1 MKTARTKK
9 PAAHAKGAASAT
21 TTPAKKPAATTKAPD
36 MAPRKPATA
45 QAPAAAGKRPATP
58 PAKPI
63 APADVHATLA
73 RYMLAD
79 GYDLVLDLEKSRGRR
94 LYDSKTG
101 RWYLDMFSCFAT
113 LPVGINHPKMA
124 DPAFLEP
131 LTRAARVNPTNSD
144 VYTVEFAQFVDTFGR
159 IAMPSYLQHVF
170 FVAGGTLGVEN
181 ALKAAFDWKVRQ
193 NFRRGYRE
201 EKGHQVIHFRGAFHG
216 RSGYTLSLTNT
227 ADPKKYQYFPKF
239 DWPRIEAPALRFPV
253 DAAETE
259 RVRRAENESLDAIK
273 NAFVQRKDDIAC
285 ILIEPIQAEGGDRH
299 FRPEFLRA
307 LRDVA
312 HENRALLVFDEVQSG
327 MGLTGRMWAHQH
339 DDVRPDLLAF
349 GKQAQVCGMMAGPVL
364 DEEPDHVFKVSSRI
378 NSTWGGNLVDMVRC
392 RRYLEIIEEE
402 RLVENA
408 AEVGAHLMRGL
419 ETLVAERPD
428 ALSNARG
435 RGLMCAIDFADGPAR
450 DAVAG
455 RVYDLG
461 MVILPCGERSLRFRP
476 PLDVTA
482 AEVDEA
488 IDILRRA
495 VAQESAKSA

>member
-1 MKTARTKK
+1 MKT
-9 PAAHAKGAASAT
+9 T
-21 TTPAKKPAATTKAPD
+21 TTKMPGARAKKPARVPAQ
-36 MAPRKPATA
+36 KPAIA
-45 QAPAAAGKRPATP
+45 KKPAGASPQRPVAS
-58 PAKPI
+58 ARKPI

-73 RYMLAD
+73 RHMLAD
-79 GYDLVLDLEKSRGRR
+79 GYDLVLDLEKSKGRK
-94 LYDSKTG
+94 LYDAKSG

-113 LPVGINHPKMA
+113 LPVGINHPKLLGR
-124 DPAFLEP
+124 DFLAQ
-131 LTRAARVNPTNSD
+131 LTRAALVNPTNSD
-144 VYTVEFAQFVDTFGR
+144 VYTVEMAEFVATFDR
-159 IAMPSYLQHVF
+159 LAMPEYMSHVF

-227 ADPKKYQYFPKF
+227 ADPKKHQYFPKF

-273 NAFVQRKDDIAC
+273 NAFAQRKDDIAC
-285 ILIEPIQAEGGDRH
+285 ILIEPIQAEGGDCH

-327 MGLTGRMWAHQH
+327 MGITGRMWAHQH

-349 GKQAQVCGMMAGPVL
+349 GKKTQVCGMMAGPML
-364 DEEPDHVFKVSSRI
+364 DEEPDNVFKVSSRI

-392 RRYLEIIEEE
+392 GRYLEIIEEE
-402 RLVENA
+402 RLLENA
-408 AEVGAHLMRGL
+408 AQVGAHLKRGL
-419 ETLVAERPD
+419 ESLAAERPD

-435 RGLMCAIDFADGPAR
+435 RGLMCAIDLADGPAR
-450 DAVAG
+450 DAVAA
-455 RVYDLG
+455 RAYDLG
-461 MVILPCGERSLRFRP
+461 MVILPCGTRSLRFRP

-488 IDILRRA
+488 LDIVRRA